1 MNATSFFFFLQLWAT
16 SKHFLRWRCSGIMTI
31 WLGLR
36 SNIWSSTSYSVVL
49 NLMPDKIASFP
60 FKWLEGEEP
69 NESKGP
75 KPVVFLFL
83 NEQWIRKRLHVETRC
98 FLPNAIFDVLGK
110 SSGLLCLPGFWPMQ
124 QDYVPREAFSVVL
137 PFFFFFFPAFY
148 LNLSQRNAIGVMVSR
163 TKSECCTPN
172 SFHAFIDWNEKNK
185 EKSGVKNRIDLNIP
199 HIIVKMRNQGH
210 VSCSGNIVVCVNLL
224 YNHLMPPVFTVKVDF
239 LEYKCTILFP
249 FC

>member
-1 MNATSFFFFLQLWAT
+1 MLRRGVFFPMQFLMSLV
-16 SKHFLRWRCSGIMTI
+16 R
-31 WLGLR
+31 
-36 SNIWSSTSYSVVL
+36 VV
-49 NLMPDKIASFP
+49 
-60 FKWLEGEEP
+60 GC
-69 NESKGP
+69 
-75 KPVVFLFL
+75 VVFLVFGPC
-83 NEQWIRKRLHVETRC
+83 IKTMSRMRP
-98 FLPNAIFDVLGK
+98 F
-110 SSGLLCLPGFWPMQ
+110 SGLA
-124 QDYVPREAFSVVL
+124 V
-137 PFFFFFFPAFY
+137 FFPPVFY

-224 YNHLMPPVFTVKVDF
+224 YNHLMPPVFTVKVDL